1 MPHQVRSVLCF
12 RECSEAFLLEV
23 CALLHTELVVPNS
36 FIAQT
41 GDVTT
46 GILILTK
53 GEAHRRLKLRNSA
66 PDAAAASLSAQHSAP
81 SAAEPKGAREG
92 AATSGS
98 VSSFDLADL
107 ALSSAQLDRT
117 DHSIDRS
124 TQLDSRPSPPMPA
137 LPAGMDLFQ
146 QGGLGVGG
154 RGGGGLAL
162 ALPGPF
168 LDGSHGGSLAGRF
181 SLEKLARLESVLYGD
196 RSSYSPGGTARQ
208 PTPSLQ
214 QTLFT
219 ARKIPSSQQT
229 LFIARQQIPAVA
241 PARTSIFSLRP
252 GAKLTDMEADRVS
265 EVSSSEG
272 RATPTVDGSPS
283 VSSTAPSF
291 SSNMFRRAPD
301 PLHRREAE
309 PALPRAAMPDVMVD
323 AIANTIL
330 IEKVDE
336 GGNIGAE
343 EFVLGITH
351 RYDILAVQMCE
362 CMQLRR
368 KPFNELLSR
377 FAELGPTIRANA
389 SDAIRASSERDEA
402 VVRNFIRSPEVPKRL
417 GVGNVFG
424 PGDLG
429 ASGPNSLRV
438 SLAGSAPMRPGHRRS
453 GSAGSAGT
461 APASLQRHRRHLS
474 DGCTSVGAPETGA
487 GGHGAD
493 GRACQVPGKDS
504 ASIAAAE
511 VHGQEKATA
520 ARDCGRR
527 LHPCHRILDAA
538 TKRLASSHAWS
549 LLLFILLLYRM
560 CGDTFRASLQE
571 HFALPI
577 EWSEALQL
585 TPALYRDRLEANEA
599 WGYQPWP
606 LFPQPNGVPTVHSPW
621 GVKSCDPS
629 APSAQQYFDSVGL
642 CVFDFLADVAIGVDL
657 LVVQLRT
664 VRARAAGTEGA
675 TDEPTTAR
683 LTARNVLPFASLFLA
698 AVLIL
703 DILSIAVAGVRSGGD
718 AVSDAAAQTASIV
731 WAVRLPLLVL
741 LPRHLY
747 SLEAWLLERSPSTD
761 IQHVRLGRML
771 LAIFVTSHLAGCAW
785 AIIGLRE
792 FQATFVSNTSEHTW
806 SAYSWWA
813 TDPTVCSPACKC
825 SSRRL
830 PLPSPQVGD
839 RPRRHRGR
847 GHMPAACGACMVARF
862 LHCIWHVPVHRH
874 RRPPAHHDA
883 RNVRHGIHD
892 PRYGD
897 RGICSPGHG
906 CQRDLV
912 DWQRGA

>member
-1 MPHQVRSVLCF
+1 M
-12 RECSEAFLLEV
+12 

-46 GILILTK
+46 GIIILK
-53 GEAHRRLKLRNSA
+53 RGEAHRRIKLVHSA
-66 PDAAAASLSAQHSAP
+66 GTGDAAAASQLAQHRKQCANS
-81 SAAEPKGAREG
+81 AEPHGPPATEPEG
-92 AATSGS
+92 QPERPATSYLVDLSLAS
-98 VSSFDLADL
+98 VKLDTSPRSSTVEARMDQF
-107 ALSSAQLDRT
+107 
-117 DHSIDRS
+117 
-124 TQLDSRPSPPMPA
+124 A
-137 LPAGMDLFQ
+137 LPLSFTPIPPTA
-146 QGGLGVGG
+146 
-154 RGGGGLAL
+154 R
-162 ALPGPF
+162 
-168 LDGSHGGSLAGRF
+168 S
-181 SLEKLARLESVLYGD
+181 SLEKELEVEKEIELFGD
-196 RSSYSPGGTARQ
+196 RCPYSPGGT
-208 PTPSLQ
+208 L
-214 QTLFT
+214 
-219 ARKIPSSQQT
+219 
-229 LFIARQQIPAVA
+229 A
-241 PARTSIFSLRP
+241 PPPPRP
-252 GAKLTDMEADRVS
+252 GALGTALGTNPWRGKIALRTGAKPTEDEMDRMSDASSDEGSESS
-265 EVSSSEG
+265 EVTGRASSTRSPSISSS
-272 RATPTVDGSPS
+272 
-283 VSSTAPSF
+283 APSIKLVRDQRSTGMTF
-291 SSNMFRRAPD
+291 LRRAMSNPSN
-301 PLHRREAE
+301 
-309 PALPRAAMPDVMVD
+309 PRKATPDVMAD
-323 AIANTIL
+323 ALANTIL
-330 IEKVDE
+330 LETIYE
-336 GGNIGAE
+336 GGSIGAD
-343 EFVLGITH
+343 EFLLGVTH
-351 RYDILAVQMCE
+351 RYDIIAVQMCE
-362 CMQLRR
+362 CLRLRR

-377 FAELGPTIRANA
+377 FAEFGPTLKANA
-389 SDAIRASSERDEA
+389 QQAIHANSQRDQA
-402 VVRNFIRSPEVPKRL
+402 VMLKLTTSPKNKGP
-417 GVGNVFG
+417 GVEDVFG
-424 PGDLG
+424 AGVL
-429 ASGPNSLRV
+429 ASV
-438 SLAGSAPMRPGHRRS
+438 AGV
-453 GSAGSAGT
+453 T
-461 APASLQRHRRHLS
+461 ADA
-474 DGCTSVGAPETGA
+474 
-487 GGHGAD
+487 
-493 GRACQVPGKDS
+493 
-504 ASIAAAE
+504 ASIAAVE
-511 VHGQEKATA
+511 ILGQDKVMA
-520 ARDCGRR
+520 AR
-527 LHPCHRILDAA
+527 LHQCHRILDAA
-538 TKRLASSHAWS
+538 TKRLGSSHAWS
-549 LLLFILLLYRM
+549 LLLFILLLYRL
-560 CGDTFRASLQE
+560 CGDTLRASLYE

-585 TPALYRDRLEANEA
+585 TPALYSDRLEANEA

-675 TDEPTTAR
+675 TDEPMTAR

-785 AIIGLRE
+785 AIIGLRD

-847 GHMPAACGACMVARF
+847 GHMPAACGACMVARL
-862 LHCIWHVPVHRH
+862 LHCIWHVPVRRH
-874 RRPPAHHDA
+874 RRPRAHHDA